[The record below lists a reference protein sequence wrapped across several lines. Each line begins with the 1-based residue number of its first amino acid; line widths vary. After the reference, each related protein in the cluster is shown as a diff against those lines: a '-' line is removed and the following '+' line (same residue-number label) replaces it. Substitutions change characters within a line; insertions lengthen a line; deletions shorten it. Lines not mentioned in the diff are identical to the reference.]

1 MKRALLILLFL
12 LPLIFAGCLTDSDSP
27 ENYEKGV
34 VAWIPLEGGF
44 WGIIADGKN
53 YDPVN
58 LPDQFKRDGIQVSF
72 TYRIKNT
79 GSFHQWGTII
89 EIIEIRSR

>member
-1 MKRALLILLFL
+1 MKRSSLILLFL

-34 VAWIPLEGGF
+34 VSRIPLEGGF
-44 WGIIADGKN
+44 RGIIADGKN

-58 LPDQFKRDGIQVSF
+58 LPDQFRRDGIQVSF
-72 TYRIKNT
+72 TYRVKNIA
-79 GSFHQWGTII
+79 SFHQWGTMI
-89 EIIEIRSR
+89 EIIEIRPR